1 MALYANGLAG
11 YRLRW
16 EPPPRSRCADASP
29 ASIAPCGFGRGEVGR
44 TLHLQHVWLQSHR

>member
-16 EPPPRSRCADASP
+16 EPTPRSRCADANTRIDRSVWP
-29 ASIAPCGFGRGEVGR
+29 DLSGIGQ
-44 TLHLQHVWLQSHR
+44 TLHLHYVWLQGHR